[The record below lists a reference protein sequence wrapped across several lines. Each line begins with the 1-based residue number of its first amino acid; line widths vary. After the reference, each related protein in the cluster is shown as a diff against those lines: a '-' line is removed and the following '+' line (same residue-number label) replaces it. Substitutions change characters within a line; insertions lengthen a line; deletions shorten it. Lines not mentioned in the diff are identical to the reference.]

1 MWDNNMNVEDTCGPY
16 DGFKECIECAVE
28 YARENN
34 LAILKHTSITSFD
47 NLRYRP
53 LSDLD

>member
-1 MWDNNMNVEDTCGPY
+1 MNVEDTCGPY